1 MQTNYTPFESRALKN
16 IEAIELLNDIK
27 DRPLSQSEL
36 DVLNEYDGWGGL
48 AALFDNN
55 TKHKVLSDR
64 LRDAVEEKVFAELR
78 QSILSSYFTPNYV
91 SEIMWFILSKLG
103 FTGGNVIEPSAGD
116 GALIQGCPDSTRANS
131 TFTAVEYCPI
141 SAGILAA
148 KEPSIKVINNGFQ
161 SVALPYNYYDCGIAN
176 PPFLETF
183 LQDDYD
189 RKLKGSEHNF
199 FLTKTLKTIR
209 EGGFLCAIVT
219 RSFLDS
225 VDNTTRTEIAKIATL
240 KIAFR
245 LPNDV
250 FGNDNTNVIT
260 DILVF
265 QRVKDG
271 ECDTNWLNVDTFEAT
286 VEGNASINNYYIEH
300 PTHILGSPQ
309 VTTDRFNKLI
319 VDVKREPN
327 IEIQEKIVELCSGLT
342 DCYVDIS
349 PGSVNKGEQ
358 DIEVSD
364 DIALFN
370 LGFDVKG
377 KPVKRILDFETTPQY
392 ERMSF
397 NSTQI
402 KRLQKLI
409 TIKTILLS
417 LLEAEANDTD
427 DTACEHLRKQLNI
440 HYDKFIKLYGAI
452 SGRGNGF
459 MRECASFGALLGLE
473 VDYEEGVSERVAL
486 KQSISPVEPS
496 WQKAQIFSERL
507 NSPVENKP
515 QVETPADALIA
526 SLKFKGE
533 VNLPYMTE
541 ISGLPESQLLQSLTG
556 AIFFN
561 PISKAY
567 EYKDLY
573 LSGNVIKKIKDAE
586 ANLSEYPQLQ
596 GNINALK
603 EIAPEKLNA
612 GEITVAFGAPWLP
625 DEYLKDFIHH
635 LLQIKNDYL
644 EQATTSYVAGR
655 WVTNIES
662 YHVDW
667 SRNTTTYGNHRV
679 NAIDIIKKLLN
690 FSPLKV
696 VDRNSNGKP
705 IINKTETEL
714 LQNNADRIKEEWGK
728 WTFNC
733 AVRKETLTELYNQQ
747 FNAFVEPVF
756 DGSILTDDEG
766 YLPGQNR
773 TIKARPHQLSC
784 IMRGVMTKSL
794 LCDAS
799 VGAGKTLISLSLISM
814 LYQLQKQNVGQKF
827 KAMIVVPNHLI
838 NNWINEINKF
848 YPSLASKVLI
858 GTEYMTSKKQREAFL
873 ANIAFG
879 DWPIVLITRST
890 FGLIPC
896 SDDYTTGFIQ
906 DYIEEVEEHIKST
919 DDKLTLREL
928 EKVKRSLNAKMLSV
942 LNRQKKDKTN
952 FCFEKLGIQ
961 QIVVDEIHEGG
972 FKNLMYLSK
981 LNGVGGLGPADG
993 SQAAFDLFLKA
1004 RHLQNK
1010 YDGRGLL
1017 GLSGTTITNSVVEA
1031 YTYLRYF
1038 YLDEA
1043 KKAGISDLDTFVSLF
1058 AQPTTEF
1065 ELSITGSYKERTRL
1079 RSFTNLPELSA
1090 FFTQFSYVVTKDDLK
1105 SQCKAQG
1112 VPWYEP
1118 EITGGKPQLIM
1129 CPRSPNQSAYM
1140 AQILARA
1147 ENIGNVDPSVDNM
1160 LKITSDAAKA
1170 SLDMRFIDPSFEV
1183 EENSKINIAAAITAR
1198 DYALSHDVKGVS
1210 LVYIDLGVP
1219 GGASGL
1225 NLYEEFKQKLIQ
1237 YGVLEKHI
1245 VFAHDANTLQRK
1257 RQMETQLNNGD
1268 KRVFVSSTSKGS
1280 SGYNIQSR
1288 IIAVHNLDQSM
1299 SWTPSGIEQRLGR
1312 ALRSGSLL
1320 LAQTRE
1326 KGLPDH
1332 TINVYNYATDQSLDS
1347 FRFGLL
1353 ETKARF
1359 ISMLKNAQKHQRVLT
1374 EEEAGEASEDTFAS
1388 IKAAISGN
1396 PLILAAVSTDKK
1408 IKQLESKRR
1417 AHQHEVMDAQYFVSK
1432 HANFKKERQETLSLV
1447 ALDINNATQ
1456 HENTFSFTT
1465 CNGKLTASATP
1476 HETLEERLKLAESAK
1491 DKTLKDY
1498 KAQYQALEEELK
1510 ALLNEGEDKSSLT
1523 VKRLEASMDDVTSAY
1538 RNEKTR
1544 RVRRPRCDLEM
1555 LFEKELHL
1563 ARNINGMSLYGS
1575 KSQFGTYRGFVVS
1588 IGMDFKKHYIY
1599 LEGEYFQRRLKFD
1612 SKKSVSTAKV
1622 LAILDEMFDEIWQE
1636 ENRVN
1641 LHYEGIAKSY
1651 AVYEQRQHAQFKHE
1665 SELLEL
1671 EELQHAIHIALSSN
1685 NEVDPKFAHLLPK
1698 QTFEKVEPTYVSDIV
1713 LPEQVSPPECY
1724 LPDIEAGTSHI
1735 PTTITAPTVV
1745 GNFFEQTASLNSLF
1759 DEDDQLDEL
1768 IEEHGLIF

>member
-36 DVLNEYDGWGGL
+36 DVLNGYDGWGGL
-48 AALFDNN
+48 AALFDIN

-64 LRDAVEEKVFAELR
+64 LRDAVDEKVFADLR

-116 GALIQGCPDSTRANS
+116 GALIKSCPDSTRANS

-189 RKLKGSEHNF
+189 RKIKGSEHNF
-199 FLTKTLKTIR
+199 FLLKALKTIR

-225 VDNTTRTEIAKIATL
+225 LDNTTRTEIAKIATL

-245 LPNDV
+245 LPNNV
-250 FGNDNTNVIT
+250 FRKDNTNVVT
-260 DILVF
+260 DIVVF

-271 ECDTNWLNVDTFEAT
+271 EFNTNWLNVEPFEVT
-286 VEGNASINNYYIEH
+286 TEGNASINSYYIEN
-300 PTHILGSPQ
+300 PTHILGTPL

-319 VDVKREPN
+319 VDIERNPN
-327 IEIQEKIVELCSGLT
+327 IEIEAEISSLCSNLT

-349 PGSVNKGEQ
+349 PDSVNQGDK
-358 DIEVSD
+358 DIEVND

-370 LGFDVKG
+370 LGFDVQG
-377 KPVKRILDFETTPQY
+377 NPVKRILDFETTPQY

-397 NSTQI
+397 NATQI

-409 TIKTILLS
+409 TIKNVLLA
-417 LLEAEANDTD
+417 LLEAESKDSDNT
-427 DTACEHLRKQLNI
+427 TCEYLRNQLNI
-440 HYDKFIKLYGAI
+440 HYDKFVKRYGAI
-452 SGRGNGF
+452 SGKGNGF

-486 KQSISPVEPS
+486 KQGVSPVDPS
-496 WQKAQIFSERL
+496 WEKAQIFFERL
-507 NSPVENKP
+507 NSPVENNP

-533 VNLPYMTE
+533 VNLPYMME
-541 ISGLPESQLLQSLTG
+541 ISGLSEKDLLQRLTG

-561 PISKAY
+561 PINKAY
-567 EYKDLY
+567 EYKDVY
-573 LSGNVIKKIKDAE
+573 LSGNVIQKIKDAE
-586 ANLSEYPQLQ
+586 ANLTEYPQLQ

-603 EIAPEKLNA
+603 EIEPEKLNA
-612 GEITVAFGAPWLP
+612 GEITVAFGAPWIP

-655 WVTNIES
+655 WITNIES

-667 SRNTTTYGNHRV
+667 SRNTATYGNHRV

-714 LQNNADRIKEEWGK
+714 LQNNAERIKDEWGK
-728 WTFNC
+728 WIFAC
-733 AVRKETLTELYNQQ
+733 PVRKETLTELYNRQ

-756 DGSILTDDEG
+756 DGSILTDDKG

-814 LYQLQKQNVGQKF
+814 LYQLQKENVGQKF

-848 YPSLASKVLI
+848 YPSLASKVLV

-896 SDDYTTGFIQ
+896 SDEYTTGFIQ
-906 DYIEEVEEHIKST
+906 DYIDEVEDQIKST
-919 DDKLTLREL
+919 DDKFTLREL
-928 EKVKRSLNAKMLSV
+928 EKVKRSLNSKMLSV

-1038 YLDEA
+1038 YFDEA

-1065 ELSITGSYKERTRL
+1065 ELSITGAYKERTRL

-1090 FFTQFSYVVTKDDLK
+1090 FFTQFSYVVTKNDLK

-1129 CPRSPNQSAYM
+1129 CPRSPHQSAYM

-1147 ENIGNVDPSVDNM
+1147 ENIGNVDPSEDNM

-1170 SLDMRFIDPSFEV
+1170 SLDMRLIDPSLDV

-1225 NLYEEFKQKLIQ
+1225 NLYQEFKNKLIH

-1257 RQMETQLNNGD
+1257 RQMEAQLNSGE

-1280 SGYNIQSR
+1280 SGYNIQTR
-1288 IIAVHNLDQSM
+1288 IIAVHNLDQSL

-1359 ISMLKNAQKHQRVLT
+1359 ISMLKNAQKHQRILT

-1417 AHQHEVMDAQYFVSK
+1417 AHQHEVMDAQYFVNK
-1432 HANFKKERQETLSLV
+1432 HANFEKDFRDTLALV
-1447 ALDINNATQ
+1447 ALDIEQANQ
-1456 HENTFSFTT
+1456 HMNSFSFST
-1465 CNGKLTASATP
+1465 CNGALTAHATP
-1476 HETLEERLKLAESAK
+1476 AETLEERFCLAEEAKRKTLEDFKIQYKAK
-1491 DKTLKDY
+1491 D
-1498 KAQYQALEEELK
+1498 EELK
-1510 ALLNEGEDKSSLT
+1510 VLLSQGEGKTSPLVKQIENAMVNLTDAYKS
-1523 VKRLEASMDDVTSAY
+1523 
-1538 RNEKTR
+1538 EKSR
-1544 RVRRPRCDLEM
+1544 RVRRPRCDLEL

-1563 ARNINGMSLYGS
+1563 ARNRNGSHLYGG
-1575 KSQFGTYRGFVVS
+1575 KSQFGTYRGFKVS
-1588 IGMDFKKHYIY
+1588 VGMDFKKHYIY

-1622 LAILDEMFDEIWQE
+1622 LETLDEMFNEIWKE
-1636 ENRVN
+1636 KERIN
-1641 LHYEGIAKSY
+1641 LHFDGIAKSY

-1665 SELLEL
+1665 SELEEL
-1671 EELQHAIHIALSSN
+1671 EELQHAIHDALSSDSDIN
-1685 NEVDPKFAHLLPK
+1685 PKYAHLLPK
-1698 QTFEKVEPTYVSDIV
+1698 QTFEKVEPTYVSDIA
-1713 LPEQVSPPECY
+1713 LPEQISPPECY
-1724 LPDIEAGTSHI
+1724 IAHDEVGTTKVQKSKEA
-1735 PTTITAPTVV
+1735 PKVV
-1745 GNFFEQTASLNSLF
+1745 GNFFEQTAKLNSLF
-1759 DEDDQLDEL
+1759 DEDEQLNEL
-1768 IEEHGLIF
+1768 IEDHGLIF